1 MCTTE
6 YILFMNNT
14 NYRKNLVIEMKKNIY
29 IIYTVEVCLDLI
41 IITCKVYTIKKEL

>member
-6 YILFMNNT
+6 LFMNNT
-14 NYRKNLVIEMKKNIY
+14 NYKFFYVIEKKKIY

-41 IITCKVYTIKKEL
+41 IITCKVYTIKMEL